1 MRKGICALWVGVM
14 LVVLAGCAPKTVV
27 EPAVKAAPTFAGKPT
42 RTVSLGKITSNI
54 SEGTEVGTRKY
65 GTPPILPAGEI
76 IWEGGMSEGMYRALL
91 KGLEAQ
97 GLKAVGNPDSLF
109 GEDQG
114 EAEIYLGGIISH
126 VSVEVFHDTFIKDLS
141 KGQVNVDLTMDWQ
154 VYDALERR
162 VVYKKSTQGVA
173 NIRFTNRQIDRGL
186 YAASVNAMQKLLAD
200 PQVQSLLVEQGATGA
215 TSAGGQAGAPGKT
228 AGGKAAA
235 QLEGQSFTVAGGEAI
250 SLDAARKS
258 VVTVLV
264 GLGHGSGFV
273 VNKDGL
279 VITNQHVVGSATK
292 VMVLAHDGQKYPGT
306 VLASNG
312 KRDVAAVLVPGLPL
326 APLKIRTSPVTVGE
340 DIYAIGSPKDIALA
354 GTVTKGIVSG
364 MREMRGVD
372 WIQGD
377 AAINPGNSGG
387 PLLDGKGRV
396 VGISTLA
403 RKESQG
409 IYFYGPIVDVMST
422 LGVKGR

>member
-1 MRKGICALWVGVM
+1 MRKGICALWVAVL
-14 LVVLAGCAPKTVV
+14 LVVLAGCAPKTAV
-27 EPAVKAAPTFAGKPT
+27 EPAVKAAPTFAGKTT

-114 EAEIYLGGIISH
+114 EAELYLGGIISH
-126 VSVEVFHDTFIKDLS
+126 VSVDVYHDTFIKDLS

-200 PQVQSLLVEQGATGA
+200 PQVQSLLVEQDA
-215 TSAGGQAGAPGKT
+215 TSAGGQAGAPGTT
-228 AGGKAAA
+228 AGNKAGA
-235 QLEGQSFTVAGGEAI
+235 QLEGQTFTTAGAG
-250 SLDAARKS
+250 DAVGMETARKS

-306 VLASNG
+306 VLARNS

-326 APLKIRTSPVTVGE
+326 APLKIRTSPVAVGE

-364 MREMRGVD
+364 MREMRGVG

-409 IYFYGPIVDVMST
+409 IYFYGPIGDVMST
-422 LGVKGR
+422 LGIRGR

>member
-1 MRKGICALWVGVM
+1 MRKGMCALWVGVL
-14 LVVLAGCAPKTVV
+14 LVALAGCAPKTAV
-27 EPAVKAAPTFAGKPT
+27 EPAVKAAPLFVGKTT
-42 RTVSLGKITSNI
+42 RTVSLGKITSTI
-54 SEGTEVGTRKY
+54 SEGTEVGSRKH
-65 GTPPILPAGEI
+65 GMPPILPAGEI
-76 IWEGGMSEGMYRALL
+76 LWEGGMSEGMYRALL

-114 EAEIYLGGIISH
+114 EAEMYLGGIITQ
-126 VSVEVFHDTFIKDLS
+126 VNVDVYHDNFVKDLT
-141 KGQVNVDLTMDWQ
+141 KGQVNVDLTIAWQ

-173 NIRFTNRQIDRGL
+173 NIRYTNRQIDRGL

-200 PQVQSLLVEQGATGA
+200 PQVQGLLVEQGGTSATGQTGA
-215 TSAGGQAGAPGKT
+215 TGGT
-228 AGGKAAA
+228 AGGKATA
-235 QLEGQSFTVAGGEAI
+235 QLEGQSFSIAGGDAI

-306 VLASNG
+306 VLARNS
-312 KRDVAAVLVPGLPL
+312 KRDAAAVLVPGLPL

-387 PLLDGKGRV
+387 PLLDSKGRV
-396 VGISTLA
+396 VGVSTLA

-422 LGVKGR
+422 LGVRGR

>member
-1 MRKGICALWVGVM
+1 MQKSIFVLWWGVM

-27 EPAVKAAPTFAGKPT
+27 EPAAKALPTFAGKTT

-54 SEGTEVGTRKY
+54 SEGTEVGSRKY

-114 EAEIYLGGIISH
+114 EAEMYLGGIISQ

-141 KGQVNVDLTMDWQ
+141 KGQVNVELTMDWQ

-162 VVYKKSTQGVA
+162 VVYKKSTQGIA
-173 NIRFTNRQIDRGL
+173 NIRFTNRQIDRGI

-200 PQVQSLLVEQGATGA
+200 PQVQGFLVEQGGSGA
-215 TSAGGQAGAPGKT
+215 TGQAGGAGNT
-228 AGGKAAA
+228 AGGKATA
-235 QLEGQSFTVAGGEAI
+235 QLEGQTFSIAEGDAI
-250 SLDAARKS
+250 SVDAARKS

-279 VITNQHVVGSATK
+279 VITNQHVVGSASK

-306 VLASNG
+306 VLARNS

-387 PLLDGKGRV
+387 PLLDSRGRV

>member
-1 MRKGICALWVGVM
+1 MRKGMCALWVGVI
-14 LVVLAGCAPKTVV
+14 LVLLAGCAPKTVV
-27 EPAVKAAPTFAGKPT
+27 EPAVQAAPLFVGKPT
-42 RTVSLGKITSNI
+42 KTVSLGKITSNI
-54 SEGTEVGTRKY
+54 SEGTEVGTRKH

-114 EAEIYLGGIISH
+114 EAEMYLGGIITQ
-126 VSVEVFHDTFIKDLS
+126 VTVDVYHDNFIKDLT
-141 KGQVNVDLTMDWQ
+141 KGQVNVDLTMAWQ

-173 NIRFTNRQIDRGL
+173 NIRFTNRQIDRGI

-200 PQVQSLLVEQGATGA
+200 PQVQSLLVEQGS
-215 TSAGGQAGAPGKT
+215 TSAGGQTGAPGKV
-228 AGGKAAA
+228 AGGKTPA
-235 QLEGQSFTVAGGEAI
+235 QLEGHTFTTAGAG
-250 SLDAARKS
+250 DAVGMETARKS

-326 APLKIRTSPVTVGE
+326 APLKIRTSPVAVGE

-364 MREMRGVD
+364 KREMRGVD

-387 PLLDGKGRV
+387 PLLDAKGRV
-396 VGISTLA
+396 VGISTLG
-403 RKESQG
+403 RKEAQG
-409 IYFYGPIVDVMST
+409 IFFYGPIVDVMHT
-422 LGVKGR
+422 LGIRGR